1 MEFAPDPRKVPPK
14 GLPVLAPQANTSAVV
29 KQPGLVKLFAQHFV
43 RNGFNAMK
51 AAEAAGFVRPSPT
64 FVRNLADSKP
74 VKEAISEL
82 LGPYNDALSHIVTPE
97 TVKREIARVAFGD
110 IRGLFNSDGT
120 LKDISDID
128 DDTAAGISAVEV
140 EVKKAR
146 ATEDEDAPQERTET
160 RVLKIKRYDKL
171 AALNML
177 ARHTK
182 LIGDDAQD
190 GVNALAGALASR
202 LDAAKRRMTAAD
214 AQDVESREPSPQR
227 VVQFDPSPDE
237 NGHDL
242 Y

>member
-14 GLPVLAPQANTSAVV
+14 GLPVLAPQANTSAVI

-64 FVRNLADSKP
+64 FVRNLADSRP
-74 VKEAISEL
+74 VKDAISEL

-128 DDTAAGISAVEV
+128 DDTAAGISSVEV
-140 EVKKAR
+140 EVKKTR
-146 ATEDEDAPQERTET
+146 ATDDQESERTET

-171 AALNML
+171 AALNIF
-177 ARHTK
+177 ARYTK

-202 LDAAKRRMTAAD
+202 LDAAKRRMTD
-214 AQDVESREPSPQR
+214 AQDVESRPLQR
-227 VVQFDPSPDE
+227 VVQSDPPPDE
-237 NGHDL
+237 DDHDL

>member
-14 GLPVLAPQANTSAVV
+14 GLPVLAPQANTSAVI

-146 ATEDEDAPQERTET
+146 ATDDQESERTET

-202 LDAAKRRMTAAD
+202 LDAAKRRMTD
-214 AQDVESREPSPQR
+214 AQDVESRPLQR
-227 VVQFDPSPDE
+227 VVQSDPPPDE
-237 NGHDL
+237 DDHDL

>member
-14 GLPVLAPQANTSAVV
+14 GLPVLAPQANTSAVI

-140 EVKKAR
+140 EVKKTR
-146 ATEDEDAPQERTET
+146 ATDDQEAERTET

-171 AALNML
+171 AALNIF
-177 ARHTK
+177 ARYTK

-202 LDAAKRRMTAAD
+202 LDAAKRRMTD
-214 AQDVESREPSPQR
+214 AQDVESRPLQR
-227 VVQFDPSPDE
+227 VVQSDPSPDE
-237 NGHDL
+237 DDHDL

>member
-1 MEFAPDPRKVPPK
+1 MEFAPDPRKTPPK
-14 GLPVLAPQANTSAVV
+14 GLPVLAPQANTSAVI

-140 EVKKAR
+140 EVKKTR
-146 ATEDEDAPQERTET
+146 ATDDQESERTET

-171 AALNML
+171 AALNIF
-177 ARHTK
+177 ARYTK

-202 LDAAKRRMTAAD
+202 LDAAKRRMTD
-214 AQDVESREPSPQR
+214 AQDVESRPLQR
-227 VVQFDPSPDE
+227 VVQSDPPPDE
-237 NGHDL
+237 DDHDL

>member
-14 GLPVLAPQANTSAVV
+14 GLPVLAPQANTSAVI

-140 EVKKAR
+140 EVKR
-146 ATEDEDAPQERTET
+146 TRESDGQGSAPQERTET

-171 AALNML
+171 AALNIF
-177 ARHTK
+177 ARYTK

-202 LDAAKRRMTAAD
+202 LDAAKRRMTD
-214 AQDVESREPSPQR
+214 AQDVESRPLQR
-227 VVQFDPSPDE
+227 VVQSDPPPDE
-237 NGHDL
+237 DDHDL

>member
-182 LIGDDAQD
+182 IIGDDAQD

-202 LDAAKRRMTAAD
+202 LDAAKRRMTD
-214 AQDVESREPSPQR
+214 AQDVESRPLQR
-227 VVQFDPSPDE
+227 VVQSDPPPDE
-237 NGHDL
+237 DDHEDL

>member
-14 GLPVLAPQANTSAVV
+14 GLPVLAPQANTSAVI

-120 LKDISDID
+120 LKDISDLD

-140 EVKKAR
+140 EVKRSR
-146 ATEDEDAPQERTET
+146 ATEDEDAQRTET
-160 RVLKIKRYDKL
+160 RVLKIKRYDKM
-171 AALNML
+171 AALNMF

-202 LDAAKRRMTAAD
+202 LDAAKRRMTD
-214 AQDVESREPSPQR
+214 AQDVESRPLQR
-227 VVQFDPSPDE
+227 VVQSDPPPDE
-237 NGHDL
+237 DDHDL

>member
-14 GLPVLAPQANTSAVV
+14 GLPVLAPQANTSAVI

-140 EVKKAR
+140 EVKKTR
-146 ATEDEDAPQERTET
+146 ATDDQESERTET

-171 AALNML
+171 AALNIF
-177 ARHTK
+177 ARYTK

-202 LDAAKRRMTAAD
+202 LDAAKRRMTD
-214 AQDVESREPSPQR
+214 AQDVESRPLQR
-227 VVQFDPSPDE
+227 VVQSDPPPDE
-237 NGHDL
+237 DDHDL

>member
-14 GLPVLAPQANTSAVV
+14 GLPVLAPQANTSAVI

-128 DDTAAGISAVEV
+128 DDTAAGISSVEV
-140 EVKKAR
+140 EVKKTR
-146 ATEDEDAPQERTET
+146 ATDDQESERTET

-171 AALNML
+171 AALNIF
-177 ARHTK
+177 ARYTK

-202 LDAAKRRMTAAD
+202 LDAAKRRMTD
-214 AQDVESREPSPQR
+214 AQDVESRPLQR
-227 VVQFDPSPDE
+227 VVQSDPPPDE
-237 NGHDL
+237 DDHDL

>member
-146 ATEDEDAPQERTET
+146 ATEDEDAPRERTET

-202 LDAAKRRMTAAD
+202 LDAAKRRMTAAE
-214 AQDVESREPSPQR
+214 DVESRPLQR
-227 VVQFDPSPDE
+227 VVQSDPPPDE
-237 NGHDL
+237 DDHDL

>member
-14 GLPVLAPQANTSAVV
+14 GLPVLAPQANTSAVI

-128 DDTAAGISAVEV
+128 DDTAAGISSVEV
-140 EVKKAR
+140 EVKKTR
-146 ATEDEDAPQERTET
+146 ATDDQESERTET

-171 AALNML
+171 AALNIF
-177 ARHTK
+177 ARYTK

-202 LDAAKRRMTAAD
+202 LDAAKRRMTD
-214 AQDVESREPSPQR
+214 AQDVESRPLQR
-227 VVQFDPSPDE
+227 VVQSDPPPDE
-237 NGHDL
+237 DDHEDL